1 MIKVVGLL
9 TRKPE
14 LTHEQFVKHWLEIH
28 GPLAHAV
35 PGIRRYVQSHIVGT
49 RTRPDI
55 PETDVEVDGIAE
67 LWYDDQAALARAAA
81 SPEMKRLTD
90 DGALFI
96 GRIKTYIIDE
106 KQIIPTG
113 LIAAGG
119 LGHAASWPAP
129 AWPGPHAGHRHI
141 GDCVTPPRSLTVSTA
156 SYGKR
161 FTFSMFMPSMRSSRV
176 EPSRRGECSTPISY
190 RYASPGFIA

>member
-1 MIKVVGLL
+1 ML
-9 TRKPE
+9 TRKPT
-14 LTHEQFVKHWLEIH
+14 LSHEQFVKHWLEIH

-49 RTRPDI
+49 RTRSDI

-96 GRIKTYIIDE
+96 SRIKSYIIDE
-106 KQIIPTG
+106 KQIIPQQ
-113 LIAAGG
+113 A
-119 LGHAASWPAP
+119 
-129 AWPGPHAGHRHI
+129 
-141 GDCVTPPRSLTVSTA
+141 
-156 SYGKR
+156 
-161 FTFSMFMPSMRSSRV
+161 
-176 EPSRRGECSTPISY
+176 
-190 RYASPGFIA
+190 

>member
-35 PGIRRYVQSHIVGT
+35 PGVRRYVQSHIVGT

-81 SPEMKRLTD
+81 TPEMKRLTD

-96 GRIKTYIIDE
+96 GRIKSLHHRREAD
-106 KQIIPTG
+106 
-113 LIAAGG
+113 
-119 LGHAASWPAP
+119 HSAS
-129 AWPGPHAGHRHI
+129 G
-141 GDCVTPPRSLTVSTA
+141 
-156 SYGKR
+156 
-161 FTFSMFMPSMRSSRV
+161 
-176 EPSRRGECSTPISY
+176 
-190 RYASPGFIA
+190 